1 MSRVIH
7 FEISVDNPERALKF
21 YRTVFGW
28 KTQKWKG
35 PEDYWLITTGDPKDP
50 GIDGAFQRRT
60 QGVPPTV
67 NVIATRQIDRTLDIV
82 VKAGGKVVH
91 PKGAV
96 PGVGWAAYCTDS
108 EGNLF
113 GLMQGDPS
121 AK

>member
-7 FEISVDNPERALKF
+7 FEISVDNPERAVKF

-35 PEDYWLITTGDPKDP
+35 PMDYWLITTGDPKVP

-60 QGVPPTV
+60 EGIPSIV
-67 NVIATRQIDRTLDIV
+67 NIIAAKQIDRTLELI
-82 VKAGGKVVH
+82 VKAGGRVAN
-91 PKGAV
+91 PKTAV
-96 PGVGWAAYCTDS
+96 PGVGWTAYCADP

-113 GLMQGDPS
+113 GLMQDDPT